1 MKMVMLHHE
10 IIRDMDLDG
19 ARGRTTGRDCFR
31 VFHKRLRRIHER
43 TVAATPL
50 QRAIRAYDTFD
61 RAHRPEVG
69 HYFRN
74 FYRVLK
80 YVHETT
86 LIDAENKA
94 SYTGVLRAQLSSHE
108 LVLLFYGTLHSVGEE
123 LKPLVEQY
131 FIFDN
136 LEFNRL
142 YDPASEVPLYAESAY
157 GQQNV
162 APYFVRST
170 GRVP

>member
-1 MKMVMLHHE
+1 M
-10 IIRDMDLDG
+10 
-19 ARGRTTGRDCFR
+19 
-31 VFHKRLRRIHER
+31 
-43 TVAATPL
+43 AATPL